1 MEIVMERKRVSLNT
15 LRNKKNDSKKI
26 TVLTAYDYTTAKC
39 LDAAGIDIALV
50 GDSLGMVILGYENT
64 LQVTLD
70 DMIHHTKAVARGI
83 EYALI
88 VGDLPFMT
96 YQVSPEQALI
106 NAGRMIQEGGA
117 QAVKLEG
124 GHAVIPAIKKIVDA
138 GIPVMGHLGFT
149 PQSYHQLGG
158 YRVQGRLEHEAECI
172 INDAKALEE
181 AGVFAIVL
189 ELIPA
194 ELAKCVTE
202 CIGVPTIGIGAGI
215 HCDGQVQIAN
225 DILGLYTDMQP
236 KHAKKYLNLA
246 DMITDAFRNYGDD
259 VLEGRFPADENSF

>member
-1 MEIVMERKRVSLNT
+1 MDRKRVTLNT
-15 LRNKKNDSKKI
+15 LKNKKNDGKKI

-39 LDAAGIDIALV
+39 LDEAEIDIALV

-64 LQVTLD
+64 LRVTLD

-96 YQVSPEQALI
+96 YQVNPEQALI
-106 NAGRMIQEGGA
+106 NAGRMVQEGGA

-124 GHAVIPAIKKIVDA
+124 GHSVILAITKIVEA

-158 YRVQGRLEHEAECI
+158 FRVQGRSDYEAGCI

-189 ELIPA
+189 ELVPT
-194 ELAKCVTE
+194 ELAKRVTE
-202 CIGVPTIGIGAGI
+202 SVDVPTIGIGAGPD
-215 HCDGQVQIAN
+215 CDGQVQISN

-236 KHAKKYLNLA
+236 KHAKRYLNLA
-246 DMITDAFRNYGDD
+246 EQITDAFRAYESD
-259 VLEGRFPADENSF
+259 VTEGRFPVDENSF

>member
-1 MEIVMERKRVSLNT
+1 MERKRVTLNT
-15 LRNKKNDSKKI
+15 IGNKKSEGEKI

-39 LDAAGIDIALV
+39 LDAAEIDIALV
-50 GDSLGMVILGYENT
+50 GDSLGMVILGYDNT
-64 LQVTLD
+64 LQVTMD

-83 EYALI
+83 KYALI
-88 VGDLPFMT
+88 VGDLPFLT
-96 YQVSPEQALI
+96 YQVSPEQALV

-117 QAVKLEG
+117 HAVKLEG

-149 PQSYHQLGG
+149 PQSFHQLGG
-158 YRVQGRLEHEAECI
+158 YRVQGRQEHEAECI

-181 AGVFAIVL
+181 VGVFAIVL

-194 ELAKCVTE
+194 ELAERVTE
-202 CIGVPTIGIGAGI
+202 IVHVPTIGIGAGV
-215 HCDGQVQIAN
+215 HCDGQVQISN

-246 DMITDAFRNYGDD
+246 ESITKAFNDYRSD
-259 VLEGRFPADENSF
+259 VSEGRFPADENSF